1 MSTTPSCARP
11 RRGRL
16 AAAAFAAAAL
26 AAAALAACDS
36 PPPLKINYD
45 LSKGPAQ
52 MCPVENCAG
61 VVVACDT
68 VLSIRIVDPLLPQGD
83 DDEDRALLSVC
94 QRIDSPSLCGMHQVH
109 LPSDA
114 ELPARRLA
122 IQVALYNA
130 DDIPTDA
137 EGALR
142 CPRTLRFDANN
153 LAIPGEPHPAVAGQG
168 YFSPGDSETIVKLGC
183 NDLTLINTP
192 ACRGTN
198 RIKVTASVDDFDSGV
213 VLQPPLAKNVALLV
227 GEPSSFDNGSGEQ
240 HRLPYSQLTPLQL
253 LADSVPPAWS
263 GELDEGFTQSVC
275 VVVEEKT
282 AQSTSSVTCRL
293 DPKESQLDLR
303 GLRLARDTLDDVLAA
318 LQLSAF
324 PSKGLVVGMVVDGLG
339 KPLKDVQVRPS
350 SGTVKYLSEGRDRIS
365 GTSTSSSGIFL
376 SQDTPYPT
384 SWSAPGT
391 TGGYGGL
398 IADHVTVVIL
408 QPDAQTQTRARAQAT
423 SQPAPRTLTLQL
435 GQ

>member
-1 MSTTPSCARP
+1 VPAV
-11 RRGRL
+11 
-16 AAAAFAAAAL
+16 AAL
-26 AAAALAACDS
+26 TLAALAACES

-45 LSKGPAQ
+45 LSKGPSQ

-61 VVVACDT
+61 VLVACDT
-68 VLSIRIVDPLLPQGD
+68 VLSIRIVDPAQQLDVDAPAQD
-83 DDEDRALLSVC
+83 NALLSVC
-94 QRIDSPSLCGMHQVH
+94 QHIDSPSLCGMHQVH

-130 DDIPTDA
+130 DDIPRNG
-137 EGALR
+137 EGELQ
-142 CPRTLRFDANN
+142 CPTTLRFDANN
-153 LAIPGEPHPAVAGQG
+153 LAIAGEPHPAVAGQG
-168 YFSPGDSETIVKLGC
+168 YFSPGDAETVVKLGC

-192 ACRGTN
+192 TCRGTN
-198 RIKVTASVDDFDSGV
+198 RLKVTASVDDFDTGV

-240 HRLPYSQLTPLQL
+240 HRLPYSQLTQLQL

-263 GELDEGFTQSVC
+263 GELDEGFVQSVC

-282 AQSTSSVTCRL
+282 PQSTSSITCRL
-293 DPKESQLDLR
+293 DSKESPLDLR

-324 PSKGLVVGMVVDGLG
+324 PTKGLVVGMVVDGLG
-339 KPLKDVQVRPS
+339 KPVKDVQVRPS

-376 SQDTPYPT
+376 SQDTPYQT

-398 IADHVTVVIL
+398 VADHVTMVLL
-408 QPDAQTQTRARAQAT
+408 QPDAQTQARARAAAGKA
-423 SQPAPRTLTLQL
+423 PAPTSATAARSSSPPLTLQL